1 MLRYVTTLCAFA
13 LLLVGTAAAQT
24 VTTVAEINAIPQ
36 GQIDQLSKVF
46 ALRGSI
52 TEQNWPEANKLP
64 DFMEFS
70 RSEPEDLSKVFP
82 MMTKEGLNLM
92 EKML

>member
-1 MLRYVTTLCAFA
+1 MFP
-13 LLLVGTAAAQT
+13 G
-24 VTTVAEINAIPQ
+24 Q